1 MPSSVDGLVSG
12 LSTSTMITQIM
23 QVEAAPQKKLKTKVE
38 TAQTAVTAYQTINAK
53 LKAARS
59 AADTIGRLDPWRTM
73 KATSSSE
80 SVTAT
85 PLNNLA
91 GMAGSLTF
99 NVKSVAKPQSTVLRV
114 DTAAE
119 DVLPSSFT
127 VNLGKYDENGVLAVD
142 SSKTVELTGDPAPK
156 PTPENIAAAINKADI
171 GIRATVVKTNGDE
184 GVLQFTG
191 TKAGTENGFEIPEFA
206 GLGLPDPDTG
216 IPTDPKT
223 SRGTDAVI
231 LVNPDSP
238 ETSYEVKSQSNTF
251 NGLMPGVS
259 LTVTKPED
267 GVTVDATADV
277 EAITAKFQAF
287 VEATNEA
294 LKEIKTQTAYDPE
307 TRKGSPLT
315 GDFTIRQ
322 MTQAVLG
329 EISAGLTSKKSLDK
343 DGKVVTEEFDFG
355 TAGPSLSR
363 LGIKLSGDGLLEF
376 NASAFKTSYA
386 EDPAKT
392 QEAGMVFGGNFK
404 ILTGKQ
410 TNSVTDVITGRKNE
424 IESLNGQIG
433 NWDVR
438 LLARREALQRQYAAL
453 ETALGKLNN
462 QSSWLSGQLAGLG

>member
-1 MPSSVDGLVSG
+1 
-12 LSTSTMITQIM
+12 MITQIM

-53 LKAARS
+53 LKAAKS
-59 AADTIGRLDPWRTM
+59 AADNIGRLDAWRAM
-73 KATSSSE
+73 KATSSAE

-99 NVKSVAKPQSTVLRV
+99 DVKSVAKAQSTILRV
-114 DTAAE
+114 DTTAE

-127 VNLGKYDENGVLAVD
+127 VNLGKYDENGTLAVD
-142 SSKTVELTGDPAPK
+142 STKTIELTGTPTPK
-156 PTPENIAAAINKADI
+156 PTAENIAAAINKADI
-171 GIRATVVKTNGDE
+171 GVRATVVKTNGDE
-184 GVLQFTG
+184 GVLQLTG
-191 TKAGTENGFEIPEFA
+191 AKQGTENGFEIPDFN
-206 GLGLPDPDTG
+206 GLGLADPDTG
-216 IPTDPKT
+216 VTTDPAT
-223 SRGTDAVI
+223 TRGTNAVI
-231 LVNPDSP
+231 VVNPDSA
-238 ETSYEVKSQSNTF
+238 ETKYEVTSQTNTF

-259 LTVTKPED
+259 LTVTKEEE

-277 EAITAKFQAF
+277 EAIAAKFQAF
-287 VEATNEA
+287 VDATNEA
-294 LKEIKTQTAYDPE
+294 LKEIKTATAYDPE
-307 TRKGSPLT
+307 TRKGGPLT

-329 EISAGLTSKKSLDK
+329 EISAGLSTKKSLDA
-343 DGKVVTEEFDFG
+343 DGKLVTEDFDFG

-363 LGIKLSGDGLLEF
+363 LGIKLSNDGLLEF

-386 EDPAKT
+386 EDATKT
-392 QEAGMVFGGNFK
+392 QEMGMVFGGNFK
-404 ILTGKQ
+404 LLSTRQ

-462 QSSWLSGQLAGLG
+462 QSSWLSGQLGG